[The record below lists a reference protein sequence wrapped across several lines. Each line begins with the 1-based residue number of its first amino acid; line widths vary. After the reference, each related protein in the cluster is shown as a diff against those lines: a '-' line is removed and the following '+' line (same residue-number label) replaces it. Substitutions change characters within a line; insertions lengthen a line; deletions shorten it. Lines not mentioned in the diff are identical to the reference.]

1 MFYKRSTKWAA
12 PTFIV
17 PKKDSRFRFVSDFRR
32 LNKQITHTP
41 YQLPHIKDMLLK
53 ASHFPYAT
61 ALHLV
66 MGYYNI
72 KLSTDASKLCTI
84 VTPFGKYEY
93 LQLPM
98 GVSVAPD
105 IFQ

>member
-1 MFYKRSTKWAA
+1 
-12 PTFIV
+12 
-17 PKKDSRFRFVSDFRR
+17 
-32 LNKQITHTP
+32 
-41 YQLPHIKDMLLK
+41 
-53 ASHFPYAT
+53 
-61 ALHLV
+61 

-72 KLSTDASKLCTI
+72 TLSADASKLCTI

-105 IFQ
+105 IFGKHLKLFKVRDLQKNTICPSSGG